1 MLFHFGCICLAYSAN
16 HRRSSVQD
24 RGLAF
29 LQPYLIGLNF
39 YPETLPIEWI
49 DDDGPPSATRISVS
63 DSSENEWTT
72 VLSTQAN
79 ANSQSNGLES
89 LGLHRSNSRRLLQLL
104 TALSKNE
111 DEDGIFRILKSVAI
125 RLDVKAVGE
134 GTSLKSFD
142 RIRLELPGTPIPDGG
157 MEPVFVEAMVA
168 RFENGEMG
176 LVPQVEPH
184 RSVRS
189 KLNQ

>member
-1 MLFHFGCICLAYSAN
+1 MAYSAN

-24 RGLAF
+24 RCLAF

-39 YPETLPIEWI
+39 YPETLPVEWI
-49 DDDGPPSATRISVS
+49 DDDSPPSATRISIS
-63 DSSENEWTT
+63 DSSGGKWIT

-79 ANSQSNGLES
+79 ANSLGGSLES

-104 TALSKNE
+104 SALSKNE
-111 DEDGIFRILKSVAI
+111 DEDGILRVLKSVAV
-125 RLDVKAVGE
+125 RLNAMAIQAGN
-134 GTSLKSFD
+134 SPKSFD
-142 RIRLELPGTPIPDGG
+142 RIRLELPGIPTPDGD

-189 KLNQ
+189 KLNP

>member
-1 MLFHFGCICLAYSAN
+1 M
-16 HRRSSVQD
+16 QD
-24 RGLAF
+24 RCLTF

-39 YPETLPIEWI
+39 YPETLPVEWI
-49 DDDGPPSATRISVS
+49 DDNSPPSATRISVS
-63 DSSENEWTT
+63 DFSENDWTT

-79 ANSQSNGLES
+79 ANSPAGSFES

-111 DEDGIFRILKSVAI
+111 DEDGILRILKSVAV
-125 RLDVKAVGE
+125 RLDANAVGE
-134 GTSLKSFD
+134 GASLKSFD
-142 RIRLELPGTPIPDGG
+142 RIRLELPGPATPDGG

>member
-16 HRRSSVQD
+16 HLRSSVQD
-24 RGLAF
+24 RGLAL

-39 YPETLPIEWI
+39 YPETLPVEWI
-49 DDDGPPSATRISVS
+49 DDDSPPSATRISVS

-79 ANSQSNGLES
+79 ANSHSNRLES
-89 LGLHRSNSRRLLQLL
+89 LGLNRSNSRRLLQLL

-111 DEDGIFRILKSVAI
+111 DDDGIFRVLKSVAV
-125 RLDVKAVGE
+125 RLDAKANGE
-134 GTSLKSFD
+134 PRSQEMFD
-142 RIRLELPGTPIPDGG
+142 RIRLELPGVPTMDGG
-157 MEPVFVEAMVA
+157 TEPVFVEAMVA
-168 RFENGEMG
+168 RFENGELG

-189 KLNQ
+189 KLNP